1 MTNVVFKNSDGALN
15 GFTLSGHAGAG
26 DAGYDIVCSAISSA
40 AYMTANMLTEIFNE
54 ELTADVRDGFMSIAL
69 SDGASPVAS
78 DILKGFKLHME
89 QLCGQYPDFIKIT
102 TEV

>member
-1 MTNVVFKNSDGALN
+1 MTKVVFKNRNGIPN

-54 ELTADVRDGFMSIAL
+54 NITADIGDGFMSITL

-78 DILKGFKLHME
+78 DILRGFKLHME